1 MVRPPR
7 RHARITGGDAP
18 SPPSGGS
25 AKRGGESF
33 CLSAPQGTGSLRSK
47 LYCVIVIV
55 YSLKIPKGA
64 LLQTSFA
71 CAASRKRQ
79 KDSPRPLARSAP
91 KGQRQGRENFP
102 RSQRRDDQMPEQA
115 KRARPGKA
123 RHEVGSLARMS
134 GVGRREAG
142 AARGKFP
149 LVKWSEKK
157 K

>member
-1 MVRPPR
+1 MPPAPR
-7 RHARITGGDAP
+7 RGAARSAGGNP
-18 SPPSGGS
+18 SAFQPRR
-25 AKRGGESF
+25 AQEVYVVNYTVF
-33 CLSAPQGTGSLRSK
+33 
-47 LYCVIVIV
+47 IVIV